1 MIFEK
6 LVLSLSLLIIYAY
19 VARYLGPQQYGV
31 IAYSITLLSISV
43 VISNFGTNTLIF
55 QKISKNHS
63 VAKIIIPPIQILKT
77 ILYIICTLIMFFCL
91 YIFSYDFD
99 PYLTFGL
106 AVAFY
111 FQAIDSYTWYNDAK
125 LKSKYNSLIN
135 TIALIVA
142 ILSRYYLVKL
152 SMDLKWFAIPYVC
165 NYGISFLLKR
175 YFYIKEEKTKSI
187 KSFIFE
193 KKEHTLKVISYFIIS
208 GAPLFL
214 SEISILIYTRL
225 TNLYLGQIKDID
237 AVGIFN
243 ASYVLATAWTVV
255 PLAFVTSVFTIIYKE
270 KDISNRALIGTFL
283 TLLMLLFGF
292 LLVILCYFF
301 KRQIISIVYGS
312 GFELSSSILP
322 VLILG
327 SVFSLLGVISYR
339 MIISMHGYKYIA
351 KKMVIMGVISIPL
364 NYYLIKSLGIIGAA
378 YATVSIELISATLAN
393 YFFKG
398 GVIAKM
404 HFKMIT
410 SPYSVS
416 MQAITKILK

>member
-1 MIFEK
+1 
-6 LVLSLSLLIIYAY
+6 
-19 VARYLGPQQYGV
+19 
-31 IAYSITLLSISV
+31 
-43 VISNFGTNTLIF
+43 
-55 QKISKNHS
+55 
-63 VAKIIIPPIQILKT
+63 
-77 ILYIICTLIMFFCL
+77 
-91 YIFSYDFD
+91 
-99 PYLTFGL
+99 
-106 AVAFY
+106 
-111 FQAIDSYTWYNDAK
+111 
-125 LKSKYNSLIN
+125 
-135 TIALIVA
+135 
-142 ILSRYYLVKL
+142 
-152 SMDLKWFAIPYVC
+152 
-165 NYGISFLLKR
+165 
-175 YFYIKEEKTKSI
+175 
-187 KSFIFE
+187 
-193 KKEHTLKVISYFIIS
+193 LKVISFFIIS

-283 TLLMLLFGF
+283 TLLMLFFGF

-301 KRQIISIVYGS
+301 KQQIISIVYGS

-364 NYYLIKSLGIIGAA
+364 N
-378 YATVSIELISATLAN
+378 
-393 YFFKG
+393 
-398 GVIAKM
+398 
-404 HFKMIT
+404 
-410 SPYSVS
+410 
-416 MQAITKILK
+416 

>member
-1 MIFEK
+1 MVCYSLCMQLRDIFFIEK
-6 LVLSLSLLIIYAY
+6 I
-19 VARYLGPQQYGV
+19 
-31 IAYSITLLSISV
+31 
-43 VISNFGTNTLIF
+43 
-55 QKISKNHS
+55 
-63 VAKIIIPPIQILKT
+63 
-77 ILYIICTLIMFFCL
+77 
-91 YIFSYDFD
+91 
-99 PYLTFGL
+99 
-106 AVAFY
+106 
-111 FQAIDSYTWYNDAK
+111 
-125 LKSKYNSLIN
+125 
-135 TIALIVA
+135 
-142 ILSRYYLVKL
+142 
-152 SMDLKWFAIPYVC
+152 
-165 NYGISFLLKR
+165 
-175 YFYIKEEKTKSI
+175 FYIKEEKLKASNHLYL
-187 KSFIFE
+187 

-243 ASYVLATAWTVV
+243 ASYVLATARTVV

-283 TLLMLLFGF
+283 TLLMLLLV

-327 SVFSLLGVISYR
+327 SVFSFRCYFLSNDNINAWIQIYSKKD
-339 MIISMHGYKYIA
+339 GYN
-351 KKMVIMGVISIPL
+351 GVISIPL

-393 YFFKG
+393 YFF
-398 GVIAKM
+398 
-404 HFKMIT
+404 
-410 SPYSVS
+410 
-416 MQAITKILK
+416 